1 MGRSKRTV
9 QVVILIFIVIL
20 GAYAIFSSTAKSD
33 GKPVVGDSVPDFELL
48 GIDEAVHKLDQFE
61 GQPMVINFWGTWCEP
76 CVDEMPAL
84 QEQWEKWKEQG
95 VAFIGINVGEDKMT
109 VNNFVRQV
117 GVDFPIMYD
126 EKKIATSR
134 FAVGPM
140 PSTFFVSKDGKI
152 SEIFEGQLNLDTL
165 EYHIQQLVNSN

>member
-20 GAYAIFSSTAKSD
+20 GAYAIFSSVAKSD
-33 GKPVVGDSVPDFELL
+33 GKPTVGDSVPEFELL
-48 GIDEAVHKLDQFE
+48 GIDEAVHELDKYK

-84 QEQWEKWKEQG
+84 QEQWENWKDQG
-95 VAFIGINVGEDKMT
+95 VVFIGVNVGEDKMT

-126 EKKIATSR
+126 EKKVATSR
-134 FAVGPM
+134 FGVGPM
-140 PSTFFVSKDGKI
+140 PSTFFISKNGKI
-152 SEIFEGQLNLDTL
+152 SDIFEGQLNLDTL
-165 EYHIQQLVNSN
+165 EYRIRQLVNSN